1 MKILPSPYRFLF
13 LFLFLFLI
21 FVCPFQFLN
30 AQHTPKNFQQI
41 IADVEKE
48 CIQFRRQF
56 HEFPELSNRE
66 YNTGKY
72 IAERL
77 QREGLEVRHPVAK
90 TGVVA
95 ILRGGK
101 PGPAI
106 ALRADIDA
114 LPIKERTPV
123 PFASKVKSVYNGQ
136 EVGVMHACGHD
147 AHTAILMATAIAL
160 KRMQKDVPGTVVFLF
175 QPAEEGAPA
184 GEEGGAP
191 LMIKEGVLDEPR
203 VSAVFGLHMASEL
216 PAGQLTYK
224 SGAAQ
229 ASSDLFKITVKGKG
243 SHGSMPWKGVDPIIV
258 SAQILQGLQTIVSRQ
273 EDLTRAPVVI
283 TVGSM
288 HSGVRSNIIPETA
301 EMSGTIRSLD
311 EQMREDVH
319 QRMRLTVKS
328 IAESAGA
335 TAEIEIARQTL
346 VNYNDPELTA
356 KTIPSLIKAAG
367 EENVKQKGWV
377 TAAED
382 FSFYREKAP
391 SFFFSLG
398 GLPQDQ
404 SADQAG
410 PHHTPDFFIDESGFI
425 TGIKAFCQIVFDYS
439 K

>member
-1 MKILPSPYRFLF
+1 
-13 LFLFLFLI
+13 
-21 FVCPFQFLN
+21 
-30 AQHTPKNFQQI
+30 
-41 IADVEKE
+41 VEND
-48 CIQFRRQF
+48 CISFRRHF

-66 YNTGKY
+66 FNTGKY
-72 IAERL
+72 IAETLR
-77 QREGLEVRHPVAK
+77 REGLEVKYPVAK

-114 LPIKERTPV
+114 LPIVERTPI
-123 PFASKVKSVYNGQ
+123 PFASKVKSTYNGQ

-147 AHTAILMATAIAL
+147 AHTGILMATALAL
-160 KRMQKDVPGTVVFLF
+160 KKMQQDVPGTVVFLF
-175 QPAEEGAPA
+175 QPAEEGAPN

-191 LMIKEGVLDEPR
+191 LMIKEGALDDPK
-203 VSAVFGLHMASEL
+203 VSAVYGLHMASEL
-216 PAGQLTYK
+216 PAGELTYK
-224 SGAAQ
+224 PGAAQ

-243 SHGSMPWKGVDPIIV
+243 SHGSMPWKGIDPIII

-273 EDLTRAPVVI
+273 EELTKAPVVI
-283 TVGSM
+283 TVGTM

-311 EQMREDVH
+311 EEMREDVH
-319 QRMRLTVKS
+319 KRMRQTVTS

-335 TAEIEIARQTL
+335 SAEIEIKRQTL

-356 KTIPSLIKAAG
+356 KTVPSLIKAAG
-367 EENVKQKGWV
+367 EENVKLSGWV

-398 GLPQDQ
+398 GLPRDKKP
-404 SADQAG
+404 AEAG
-410 PHHTPDFFIDESGFI
+410 PHHTPDFFLDESGFI
-425 TGIKAFCQIVFDYS
+425 TGVKAFCQIVFDQG
-439 K
+439 KK